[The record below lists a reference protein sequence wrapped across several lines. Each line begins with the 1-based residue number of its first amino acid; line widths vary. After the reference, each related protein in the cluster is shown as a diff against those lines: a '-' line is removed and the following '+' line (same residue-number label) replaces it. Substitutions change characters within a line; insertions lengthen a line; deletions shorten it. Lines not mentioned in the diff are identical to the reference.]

1 MVLLSKEVAGSLH
14 NADLYWQLADAGVE
28 HAIATYISANPRMGV
43 YRLLQSRSRCRKT
56 WKCLSDDS
64 AENRKSF
71 TRWFQEIRRLVV
83 LWNSQNTSSS
93 QPYDLPVSDLCGIE
107 TDTKP
112 DPAMHT
118 VSK

>member
-14 NADLYWQLADAGVE
+14 NADLYWQLVDAGVE
-28 HAIATYISANPRMGV
+28 HAIATYISASPRMGV
-43 YRLLQSRSRCRKT
+43 YRLLECRSRCRRT

-83 LWNSQNTSSS
+83 LWNSQNRSSS